1 MERESRLEELECR
14 DLERSAPAMQINESR
29 NQRNDAGPLRA
40 EQQGQQPEMVQRR
53 AGSVGAWAD

>member
-1 MERESRLEELECR
+1 LEELECR